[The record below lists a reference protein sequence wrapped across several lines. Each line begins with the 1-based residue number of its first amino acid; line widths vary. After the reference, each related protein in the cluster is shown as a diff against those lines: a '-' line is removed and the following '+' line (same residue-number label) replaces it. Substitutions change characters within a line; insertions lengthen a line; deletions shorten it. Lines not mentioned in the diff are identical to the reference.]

1 MFIKIIPVS
10 DFMTGASLPHLTKVT
25 GIILIAI
32 SVNHPSKNGL
42 PKKYIKLFFFE
53 DNGAKRMKLKVF
65 IKVEVD
71 IQ

>member
-10 DFMTGASLPHLTKVT
+10 DFMTEVSLPHLTKVT
-25 GIILIAI
+25 GIVLIAI

-42 PKKYIKLFFFE
+42 PKKYIKLFFFK
-53 DNGAKRMKLKVF
+53 DNGAKCIKRKVF